1 MYLGIT
7 NKTNFERNKNI
18 EWSYCCK
25 VLNFLYQLMSKIYI
39 KRQKTLEKFRKSLGG
54 GKGFN
59 QTENLVLNIC
69 NREMSK
75 LILDRC
81 GSWGWG
87 CGSWGWGL
95 NQFCFH
101 TTILDI
107 NYPIQSAQCFLKGLK
122 QQKTIFIRVSLN
134 TCKLNFGLL
143 WS

>member
-1 MYLGIT
+1 MYLGII
-7 NKTNFERNKNI
+7 NKANFERNKNI
-18 EWSYCCK
+18 EWSYCYK
-25 VLNFLYQLMSKIYI
+25 VLNVLYQLMSKIYI
-39 KRQKTLEKFRKSLGG
+39 KGHKTLEKFRKSLGG

-81 GSWGWG
+81 RSR
-87 CGSWGWGL
+87 GWGL
-95 NQFCFH
+95 NQFCLH

-107 NYPIQSAQCFLKGLK
+107 NYPIKSVQCFLKELK
-122 QQKTIFIRVSLN
+122 QQKTFFISVSLN
-134 TCKLNFGLL
+134 TRKLNFGLL